1 MIDLGPHLGID
12 GESTIEFVSRFGKE
26 SQSKFPLEH
35 KDADS
40 RRWGG
45 REEFEGERRGNLV
58 AGLETSQKKPIY
70 IYIYICT
77 PAYLIWGI
85 ANANIEIRKICFDHI
100 SQNDIQAW
108 LRWCTLNTLG
118 NFRCHSRI
126 QFHSDDLLGFLE
138 DLDREVTCTGT
149 DFKND
154 L

>member
-58 AGLETSQKKPIY
+58 AGLGTSQKKHKY
-70 IYIYICT
+70 IYIYMHTSIPDMGYC
-77 PAYLIWGI
+77 
-85 ANANIEIRKICFDHI
+85 
-100 SQNDIQAW
+100 
-108 LRWCTLNTLG
+108 
-118 NFRCHSRI
+118 
-126 QFHSDDLLGFLE
+126 
-138 DLDREVTCTGT
+138 
-149 DFKND
+149 
-154 L
+154 